1 MFSINQKVV
10 YPGHGVA
17 VIQSILEK
25 NLGGSAA
32 YFYEL
37 RFIEKDMTILLP
49 VNNVSNVGVR
59 ELASSQ
65 TIELLYQLVAT
76 KDIKASIQD
85 MSASSWNKR
94 SKKYQTLLRSGDLL
108 EIAKIYRELSY
119 IACHK
124 ELSFGE
130 RSLLGQTEQLLAQEI
145 ALVEGRSEQD
155 VALSLRSTCAYI
167 PAAAQHRQITL

>member
-17 VIQSILEK
+17 IIQSILEK
-25 NLGGSAA
+25 CLGGSSVF
-32 YFYEL
+32 FYEL
-37 RFIEKDMTILLP
+37 RFLEKDMTILLP

-65 TIELLYQLVAT
+65 TIETLYKLVAT
-76 KDIKASIQD
+76 KDIKTSVHD
-85 MSASSWNKR
+85 VSSSSWNKR
-94 SKKYQTLLRSGDLL
+94 SKRYQGLLRSGDLL

-130 RSLLGQTEQLLAQEI
+130 RGLLTQTEQLLAQEI
-145 ALVEGRSEQD
+145 ALVEGRTEHD
-155 VALSLRSTCAYI
+155 VSITLRATCAYVPTII
-167 PAAAQHRQITL
+167 PHRQISL